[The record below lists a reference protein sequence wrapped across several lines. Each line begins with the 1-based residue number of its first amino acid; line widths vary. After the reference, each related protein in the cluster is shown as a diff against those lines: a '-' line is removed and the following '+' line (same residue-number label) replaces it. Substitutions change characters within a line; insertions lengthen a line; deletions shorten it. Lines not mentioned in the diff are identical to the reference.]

1 MTPSEKP
8 APKMRCAASTSSAP
22 SPTER
27 LKKEWWAHD
36 HGDVVRVTGY
46 SCAPANPEVWWCPG
60 IGYSCSE
67 GHHLFETEA
76 EALRSALIYAES
88 EATKLAGIVK
98 RLNSRM
104 SNSGAIEP
112 QEDAT

>member
-36 HGDVVRVTGY
+36 HGEIGKAVGDFSQSAVNKVWVKMQQ
-46 SCAPANPEVWWCPG
+46 APSTNN
-60 IGYSCSE
+60 ISS
-67 GHHLFETEA
+67 
-76 EALRSALIYAES
+76 
-88 EATKLAGIVK
+88 K
-98 RLNSRM
+98 
-104 SNSGAIEP
+104 
-112 QEDAT
+112 